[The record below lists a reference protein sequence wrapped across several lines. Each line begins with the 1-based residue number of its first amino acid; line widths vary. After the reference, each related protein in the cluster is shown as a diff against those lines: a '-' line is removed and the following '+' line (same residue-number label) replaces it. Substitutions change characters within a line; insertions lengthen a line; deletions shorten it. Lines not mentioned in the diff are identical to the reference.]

1 MVPNLEEECPVESAD
16 FLNVVGFEN
25 FNVYS
30 FTKSGGNPDN
40 PDHVVKRKNGN
51 HVTLL
56 YDYTKKIVAVSVA
69 FTKVSATGNRDG
81 LLVLNY
87 VQPRMYNRFV
97 NGDVTVGT
105 CFQRNRKLYKVLELE
120 SNGSHFRC
128 ARIKQGVISGNR
140 SKYLSLSGIEIR
152 GLIPVDVVEPR
163 GVFT

>member
-1 MVPNLEEECPVESAD
+1 MVRNVEEECPVESAD
-16 FLNVVGFEN
+16 ILNVVGFQN

-30 FTKSGGNPDN
+30 FTKSGGNPN
-40 PDHVVKRKNGN
+40 NHDHVVKRKNGN

-56 YDYTKKIVAVSVA
+56 YDYTKKIIAVSVA
-69 FTKVSATGNRDG
+69 FTKVGATGNTDG

-105 CFQRNRKLYKVLELE
+105 CFQQNRKLYKVLEIE

-128 ARIKQGVISGNR
+128 ACIKHGVISGNR
-140 SKYLSLSGIEIR
+140 ANYLSLSGIEIR
-152 GLIPVDVVEPR
+152 GLIPVDVRELR
-163 GVFT
+163 G